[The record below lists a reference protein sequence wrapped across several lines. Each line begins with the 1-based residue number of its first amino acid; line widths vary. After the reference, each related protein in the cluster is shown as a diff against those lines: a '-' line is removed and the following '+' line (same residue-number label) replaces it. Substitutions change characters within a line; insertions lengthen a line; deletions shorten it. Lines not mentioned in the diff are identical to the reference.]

1 MILFT
6 SVKIAFDNRNA
17 HLINMLISRC
27 PPTATRDS
35 KVAKYAP
42 TAGKASSFIV
52 VQLISYCVGRVN
64 MSSKISAQWGVLGT
78 DRRQREKLG

>member
-6 SVKIAFDNRNA
+6 SAKIAFDNRNTY
-17 HLINMLISRC
+17 LINMLISRY

-35 KVAKYAP
+35 KVTKYTP

-52 VQLISYCVGRVN
+52 VQLISCYIGRIN
-64 MSSKISAQWGVLGT
+64 ISSKISA
-78 DRRQREKLG
+78 